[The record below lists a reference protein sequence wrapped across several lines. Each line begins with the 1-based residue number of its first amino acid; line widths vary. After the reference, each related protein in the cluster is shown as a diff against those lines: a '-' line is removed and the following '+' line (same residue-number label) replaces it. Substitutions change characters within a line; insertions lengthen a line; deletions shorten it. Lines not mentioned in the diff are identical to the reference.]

1 MATTIANLPL
11 SLPPPLTLSLIHISF
26 IKAKGFYIALA
37 LCITGA
43 GTAAWLTAQ
52 NTISGIREQQQKPP
66 AVTEQGEGNQW
77 DYEDIL
83 QQQTGGEANT
93 PKPSLPT
100 SPSTAPE
107 NPSPTQSAAADAPQ
121 PPAKSEPAAP
131 LCFCLPVDVYKR
143 QVLDHVS
150 TR

>member
-1 MATTIANLPL
+1 MVEYEPKSPDLVL
-11 SLPPPLTLSLIHISF
+11 YKSQGL
-26 IKAKGFYIALA
+26 YIALA

-93 PKPSLPT
+93 PKPPTHFSLYRTGEPLSHT
-100 SPSTAPE
+100 VRRGRC
-107 NPSPTQSAAADAPQ
+107 
-121 PPAKSEPAAP
+121 PPAARKI
-131 LCFCLPVDVYKR
+131 
-143 QVLDHVS
+143 
-150 TR
+150 

>member
-1 MATTIANLPL
+1 MNQNHRIW
-11 SLPPPLTLSLIHISF
+11 SF

-83 QQQTGGEANT
+83 QQQTGGEALST
-93 PKPSLPT
+93 HFSLYRTGEPLSHT
-100 SPSTAPE
+100 VRRGRCH
-107 NPSPTQSAAADAPQ
+107 
-121 PPAKSEPAAP
+121 PAARKIRARGAAV
-131 LCFCLPVDVYKR
+131 LLPAGAGR
-143 QVLDHVS
+143 
-150 TR
+150 

>member
-1 MATTIANLPL
+1 MNQNHRIW
-11 SLPPPLTLSLIHISF
+11 SF

-52 NTISGIREQQQKPP
+52 NTISGIREQQQRPP

-100 SPSTAPE
+100 SPSPTPE
-107 NPSPTQSAAADAPQ
+107 NPAPTQ
-121 PPAKSEPAAP
+121 
-131 LCFCLPVDVYKR
+131 PVEQFAVR
-143 QVLDHVS
+143 QNGNASVQCYQILFYLEVLLQS
-150 TR
+150 FPFS

>member
-1 MATTIANLPL
+1 MNQNHRIW
-11 SLPPPLTLSLIHISF
+11 SF

-93 PKPSLPT
+93 PKPSTHFSLSRTGEPR
-100 SPSTAPE
+100 SHTACRGRC
-107 NPSPTQSAAADAPQ
+107 
-121 PPAKSEPAAP
+121 PPAARKIRARGAA
-131 LCFCLPVDVYKR
+131 
-143 QVLDHVS
+143 VLLS
-150 TR
+150 AGAGR